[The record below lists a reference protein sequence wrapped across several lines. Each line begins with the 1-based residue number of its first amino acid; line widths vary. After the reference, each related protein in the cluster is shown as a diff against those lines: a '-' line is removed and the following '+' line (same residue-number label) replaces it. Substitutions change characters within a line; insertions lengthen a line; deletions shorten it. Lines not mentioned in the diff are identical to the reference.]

1 VTAAALT
8 TLAMLAFAANSLLCR
23 FALGSTETDPASFTL
38 IRVASGA
45 VTLAVIAMLR
55 GGRLVKA
62 GNWFSAVALFAY
74 AAAFSFAYRSLD
86 TGTGALLLFGAV
98 QFTMTG
104 WGIAKGERPGLL
116 RAVGMLTATAGLVYL
131 FLPGASAPDLV
142 GASLMVIAGGAW
154 GIYSLRGRGSE
165 QPLEETAANFVYA
178 VPLVLA
184 LSFASRVD
192 RGVDEAG
199 VLAAIASGA
208 VASGVGYAIWY
219 AALRDLRATTAA
231 TVQLSVPVIAAIA
244 GVMFLDETT
253 SLRMMT
259 ATVAILGGIGMV
271 ILGPTGTRSE

>member
-1 VTAAALT
+1 MTAAALT

-104 WGIAKGERPGLL
+104 WGIAKGERPGPL

-142 GASLMVIAGGAW
+142 GASVMVIAGAAW

-178 VPLVLA
+178 VPLALA
-184 LSFASRVD
+184 LSLASRVD

-253 SLRMMT
+253 SLRMMI

-271 ILGPTGTRSE
+271 ILGPTGARSD